1 MDLLLELLKVYGL
14 PTAFLVAISVAAW
27 KMLAAK
33 AETIKSKDEEIKR
46 VNEAR
51 ISEQQLSAKA
61 MMEIAQEFTKLSGEQ
76 EKTLAVLADRM
87 QR

>member
-1 MDLLLELLKVYGL
+1 MDLFLELLKLYGL
-14 PTAFLVAISVAAW
+14 PTAFLVAVSVAAW

-33 AETIKSKDEEIKR
+33 AKTIRDKDEEIKR

-51 ISEQQLSAKA
+51 ISEQQSSTQL
-61 MMEIAQEFTKLSGEQ
+61 MMSIAQEFTKLSGEQ
-76 EKTLAVLADRM
+76 EKTLALLADRM